1 MRDDNMQIPEILQ
14 NINFLPDK
22 TVQHMMMNLVSRE
35 LSCVYLNI
43 DAAGQE
49 KIISNFSKRTA
60 DGFLSDLAGFV
71 KEEFTEESV
80 QDIFNRAQELLKTQL
95 PADITAEECR
105 EDKDSNL
112 FNKIIQE
119 KDSMHKLINISIPR
133 KCILSKASHLTR
145 DNMISLLHHKP
156 VKIYQDDSDFR
167 RMVLRCKECGQLYFF
182 EYYEVRYDDDEDM
195 HWTYIPIR
203 NIKQADYLNTL
214 RPISINSFTAIRR
227 DFMSGHENADDP
239 FWAVFSKDCQ
249 KDFGWHDLK
258 FKKHIPPQ
266 KRKTYQNLMKKA
278 VNFFLQNSFDEA
290 IDLLLIL
297 LDKCKKRLRDKSRNH
312 RAKKQLYT
320 IYRDLSWCYLLNNQP
335 MEAFGISGESYGWDA
350 MLTSTKIHR
359 AHSLLLLDSQD
370 KALECYRDLI
380 SPDRL
385 NVEKIKEL
393 ILKDFDDLEKYNI
406 YHPDFAKIREMLK

>member
-1 MRDDNMQIPEILQ
+1 
-14 NINFLPDK
+14 
-22 TVQHMMMNLVSRE
+22 
-35 LSCVYLNI
+35 
-43 DAAGQE
+43 
-49 KIISNFSKRTA
+49 
-60 DGFLSDLAGFV
+60 
-71 KEEFTEESV
+71 
-80 QDIFNRAQELLKTQL
+80 
-95 PADITAEECR
+95 
-105 EDKDSNL
+105 
-112 FNKIIQE
+112 
-119 KDSMHKLINISIPR
+119 MHKLINISIPR

-167 RMVLRCKECGQLYFF
+167 RKVLRCKECGQLYFF

-239 FWAVFSKDCQ
+239 YWAVFPKDCQ

-258 FKKHIPPQ
+258 FKKLIPPQ

-278 VNFFLQNSFDEA
+278 VNFFLQNSFDDA

-297 LDKCKKRLRDKSRNH
+297 LDKCKKRLRDKSRNQKT
-312 RAKKQLYT
+312 KKQLYT

-335 MEAFGISGESYGWDA
+335 KEAFGISTESYGWDA

-380 SPDRL
+380 SPNRH